1 MSEAIRFSIST
12 GETLL
17 KNFDELIEKKGYG
30 NRSEAIRELI
40 RKFITESEWQEGDIE
55 VVGTITLIYNHEVRQ
70 INEGL
75 TELQHDFHSFIISS
89 LHVHL
94 DEHNCL
100 EVLAVKGRGDMIRL
114 MASKLKNV
122 RGVKHAKVTIGTT
135 GKALY

>member
-1 MSEAIRFSIST
+1 MSEAVRFSIST

-40 RKFITESEWQEGDIE
+40 RKFITESEWQEGDTE

>member
-1 MSEAIRFSIST
+1 MSEAVRFSIST

-40 RKFITESEWQEGDIE
+40 RKFITESEWQEGDTE

-100 EVLAVKGRGDMIRL
+100 EVLAVKGRGDIIRL

>member
-1 MSEAIRFSIST
+1 MAEAVRFSISI
-12 GETLL
+12 GENLL
-17 KNFDELIEKKGYG
+17 GNFDELIEKKGYG

-40 RKFITESEWQEGDIE
+40 RKFITESEWQEGNRD
-55 VVGTITLIYNHEVRQ
+55 VVGTITLIYDHEVRQ
-70 INEGL
+70 INQAL
-75 TELQHDFHSFIISS
+75 TDLQHDFHKFIVSS

-94 DEHNCL
+94 DAHNCL
-100 EVLAVKGRGDMIRL
+100 EVLAVKGRGDMIRV